1 MKDRQPTKVLS
12 NGAIRYG
19 IYNSDGSLDHY
30 EYMKR
35 MDEPTVEGT
44 PLNKANLLSDATERK
59 IWPDPATRPSD
70 PTVSQALAELRKGT
84 FSVGDVLVTARAKP
98 SDAWLLCDGQKITR
112 ADYPELFDLL
122 RSTAAPGDWTN
133 QTVTG
138 IDRNTSTLNY
148 INGQWMCFNTGP
160 DEPIRIYTSNDAHAW
175 SVHAVQCVDSSG
187 VSRSGTIQAICYSNI
202 DDAYY
207 LLLYY
212 SSKIHVYKLNASLS
226 TLTDLT
232 TTTAGIESYR
242 SGYWSAGWER
252 PDGSIC
258 FAIIM
263 YDANPWVTQ
272 ANSKYTIQSKTYILT
287 NHGKTITV
295 AGACDGIDYNPDS
308 DQFLIMVG
316 RKAYTT
322 SQPGYSG
329 TATLIGEVPTS
340 ILSTAAASYGF
351 IPFVCA
357 ATNTIIV
364 VWGNGTLRY
373 AYSTDKGATW
383 IAGPSEIQN
392 STDPAET
399 WNYFEPWSG
408 WTFSDGLLIFQ
419 TILQEDESLIKRNYT
434 CSITDPADKVYK
446 DLGEYVATL
455 SPTALAVTA
464 PTFDSSS
471 QIASVYIRDYGNLAK
486 AVPTITP
493 DSRSHAYIKA
503 LEE

>member
-12 NGAIRYG
+12 NGAVRYG

-44 PLNKANLLSDATERK
+44 PLNKANLLSDDTANK

-84 FSVGDVLVTARAKP
+84 FSIGDVLVTTRAKP
-98 SDAWLLCDGQKITR
+98 SNAWLLCDGQKITR

-122 RSTAAPGDWTN
+122 QSTAAPGDWTN

-138 IDRNTSTLNY
+138 IDRDTADLHY
-148 INGQWMCFNTGP
+148 INGQWMCFNTHS

-187 VSRSGTIQAICYSNI
+187 VSRSGTIRAICYSNV

-207 LLLYY
+207 LLLDY
-212 SSKIHVYKLNASLS
+212 SSKTHVYKLNASLS

-232 TTTAGIESYR
+232 TTAASIEDST
-242 SGYWSAGWER
+242 GFWSAGWER

-258 FAIIM
+258 FAVIG
-263 YDANPWVTQ
+263 YSANPWVTQ
-272 ANSKYTIQSKTYILT
+272 SNSKYTIQSKTYILT

-295 AGACDGIDYNPDS
+295 AGACAGIDYNPDS
-308 DQFLIMVG
+308 DQFLLMVG
-316 RKAYTT
+316 RKVYTN
-322 SQPGYSG
+322 SQPGYSD
-329 TATLIGEVPTS
+329 TATLIGEIPTS
-340 ILSTAAASYGF
+340 ILSVEDANYGF

-364 VWGNGTLRY
+364 VWGNGRLEY
-373 AYSTDKGATW
+373 AYSINKGATW
-383 IAGPSEIQN
+383 IAGPADIQN
-392 STDPAET
+392 ET
-399 WNYFEPWSG
+399 IPHETLNYFKPWSG
-408 WTFSDGLLIFQ
+408 WTFIDGLLIFQ
-419 TILQEDESLIKRNYT
+419 ATMVESDDSGTQHNYT
-434 CSITDPADKVYK
+434 CSISDPADKVYK
-446 DLGEYVATL
+446 DQGEYIAQL
-455 SPTALAVTA
+455 NSSALAITS

-471 QIASVYIRDYGNLAK
+471 QIASIYVRDYNNPAK

-493 DSRSHAYIKA
+493 DSRSRAYIKA